1 LGNKIASILR
11 QQQGKRH
18 VRYSSNG
25 CYDKSAGATKEQAT
39 LALKPFST
47 ALETTTEE
55 FVKIDPL
62 TDLKLAMIEMRVDI
76 TKQLSDINMKLA
88 DVKSDTAG
96 AKNIRLIAMMNHALT
111 IPMLAAVGTL
121 TLLLL

>member
-1 LGNKIASILR
+1 M
-11 QQQGKRH
+11 
-18 VRYSSNG
+18 
-25 CYDKSAGATKEQAT
+25 
-39 LALKPFST
+39 KPFST